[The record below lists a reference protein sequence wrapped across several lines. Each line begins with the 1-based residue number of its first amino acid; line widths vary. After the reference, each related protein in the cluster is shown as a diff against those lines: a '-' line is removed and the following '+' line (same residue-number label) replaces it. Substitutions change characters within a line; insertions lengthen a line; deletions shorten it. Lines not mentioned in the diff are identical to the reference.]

1 MTMAGLVEYPDL
13 IAAGACLYGLVN
25 FETFFA
31 QTEPWMAAISK
42 NKYGDPDTQAD
53 LLRQLSPIHRVER
66 VISPTLVIHGATDTN
81 CPVVEAEQ
89 VVESLKKRSIPCEYI
104 LFHDEGHGFRK
115 IPNRLRATEAIVK
128 WFGKYLI

>member
-1 MTMAGLVEYPDL
+1 
-13 IAAGACLYGLVN
+13 
-25 FETFFA
+25 
-31 QTEPWMAAISK
+31 MAAISK

-53 LLRQLSPIHRVER
+53 LLRELSPIHRVER

-89 VVESLKKRSIPCEYI
+89 VVESLRKRSIPCDYI
-104 LFHDEGHGFRK
+104 LFPDEGHGFRK

-128 WFGKYLI
+128 WFDKYLS